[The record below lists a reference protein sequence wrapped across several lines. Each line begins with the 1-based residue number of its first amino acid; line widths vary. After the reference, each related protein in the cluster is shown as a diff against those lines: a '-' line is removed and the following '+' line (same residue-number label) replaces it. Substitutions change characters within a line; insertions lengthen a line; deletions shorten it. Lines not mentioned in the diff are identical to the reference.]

1 MLIYVNTFYNYG
13 SIFLILVSIGAYPK
27 IQKTAVIV
35 YLVNVA
41 ISFSFQHLLVF
52 SAAIHVVYIILF
64 WLCTKY
70 VFKVNSPEKLNLTD
84 DEKKILKEL
93 LDGKMQKEIDLFS
106 PQTVT
111 AKLKNARERNMV
123 ETTPELLSKYAA
135 ENNKSVF

>member
-1 MLIYVNTFYNYG
+1 MIFFLHLVLAVCHLCHNFMSETKYHGDLRTAGCILIAVLIFFRGRQGMSFGFLIYACMLIYVNTFYNYG

-64 WLCTKY
+64 WLCTK
-70 VFKVNSPEKLNLTD
+70 
-84 DEKKILKEL
+84 
-93 LDGKMQKEIDLFS
+93 
-106 PQTVT
+106 
-111 AKLKNARERNMV
+111 
-123 ETTPELLSKYAA
+123 
-135 ENNKSVF
+135 